1 MPILPGHT
9 SPGRLE
15 RVLRKGA
22 FAVTTELDP
31 PDSADPE
38 DVFRRARIF
47 DGYVDAI
54 NRGDWA
60 QLDWFGQ
67 PVSSTQAAMWQ
78 ADGANADL
86 VAVSYDDHDDKDK
99 HDDDHDKKDKKDKK
113 DKRDKH
119 DDDHDK
125 KDKHDE

>member
-1 MPILPGHT
+1 MSQRIALWM
-9 SPGRLE
+9 SAALSI
-15 RVLRKGA
+15 A
-22 FAVTTELDP
+22 FALIVSAVLVGPSITT
-31 PDSADPE
+31 ADPA
-38 DVFRRARIF
+38 DSRYAAQQT
-47 DGYVDAI
+47 DAI

-86 VAVSYDDHDDKDK
+86 VAMSYDDHDDKDK

-125 KDKHDE
+125 KDDHDEEHHD